1 MELDLSTVEACLSG
15 PKRPHDRVTFSTM
28 KKDFNDCMT
37 NDVGFKG
44 FGLTGEETKK
54 SVKFMHEGKEY
65 DFNQGTLV
73 IAAITS
79 CTNTSNPDVM
89 LQAGMLAKNAVAK
102 GLKVAPYIKC
112 SLSPG
117 SHVVTEYFNEA
128 GVTEPLNELGFSTA
142 GYGCMTCI
150 GNSGDIPEA
159 VQDAIIDNDMIASA
173 VLSGNRNFEGRVHP
187 HTRANYLAS
196 PPLVIAYALAGTVDI
211 DFETTPLGQDQDGKD
226 VFLSEIWPSRN
237 EVQAVTEGSIKPKMF
252 RDVYNNILKGSQMW
266 QDLEAPAGKLYD
278 WDDDSTYIHNPPFFQ
293 STEAGL
299 KPIADVKGAHC
310 LLNMGDSITTD
321 HISPAGKIAKNSPA
335 ARFLADAG
343 IDAKDFNSYG
353 SRRGNDQV
361 MARGT
366 FANVRLINKMV
377 DQVGPTTIHVPS
389 GKEMAIFDAAN
400 EYKNAGIDS
409 IILAGREYGSGS
421 SRDWAAKGPYLQG
434 VKAVIAQSYERI
446 HRSNLLG
453 MGILPM
459 QFKEGEN
466 ADTFGLTGSEK
477 FNIDINGGNLTVA
490 QDIDVTTDCGKSFTV
505 TCRIDT
511 DPEVAYFQN
520 GGILHYVLRKLM

>member
-1 MELDLSTVEACLSG
+1 
-15 PKRPHDRVTFSTM
+15 M
-28 KKDFNDCMT
+28 KNEI
-37 NDVGFKG
+37 GFKG
-44 FGLTGEETKK
+44 FGLKDEEIKK
-54 SVKFMHEGKEY
+54 SVTVNFEGKDY
-65 DFNQGTLV
+65 DITQGSLV

-89 LQAGMLAKNAVAK
+89 LQAGMLARNAVKK
-102 GLKVAPYIKC
+102 GLTVKPYIKC

-117 SHVVTEYFNEA
+117 SHVVTEYFKEA
-128 GVTEPLNELGFSTA
+128 GVQSYLEELGFSTA

-150 GNSGDIPEA
+150 GNSGDIPD
-159 VQDAIIDNDMIASA
+159 VIQDAVIDNDMIASA

-196 PPLVIAYALAGTVDI
+196 PPLVVAYALAGTVDH
-211 DFETTPLGQDQDGKD
+211 DFETQPIGQDQDGKD
-226 VFLSEIWPSRN
+226 VFLSEIWPTRE
-237 EVQAVTEGSIKPKMF
+237 EVQVVTEGSIKPKMF
-252 RDVYNNILKGSQMW
+252 VDVYNNILKGSQMW
-266 QDLEAPAGKLYD
+266 QDLEAPAGKLYS

-293 STEAGL
+293 KTEAEL
-299 KPIADVKGAHC
+299 KAIPDVNNAHC

-335 ARFLADAG
+335 ARFLADRG
-343 IDAKDFNSYG
+343 ISDKDFNSYG

-377 DQVGPTTIHVPS
+377 DQTGPTTKHIPS
-389 GKEMAIFDAAN
+389 GEEMAIFDAAQKYM
-400 EYKNAGIDS
+400 EAGTDT
-409 IILAGREYGSGS
+409 IILAGKEYGSGS

-434 VKAVIAQSYERI
+434 VKVVIAQSYERI

-453 MGILPM
+453 MGILPL

-466 ADTFGLTGSEK
+466 ADTFGLTGSEQ
-477 FNIDINGGNLTVA
+477 FNVDINGGDLTVG
-490 QDIDVTTDCGKSFTV
+490 QDIVITTNCGKSFTV
-505 TCRIDT
+505 MCRIDT

>member
-1 MELDLSTVEACLSG
+1 
-15 PKRPHDRVTFSTM
+15 
-28 KKDFNDCMT
+28 
-37 NDVGFKG
+37 
-44 FGLTGEETKK
+44 
-54 SVKFMHEGKEY
+54 
-65 DFNQGTLV
+65 
-73 IAAITS
+73 
-79 CTNTSNPDVM
+79 
-89 LQAGMLAKNAVAK
+89 
-102 GLKVAPYIKC
+102 
-112 SLSPG
+112 
-117 SHVVTEYFNEA
+117 
-128 GVTEPLNELGFSTA
+128 
-142 GYGCMTCI
+142 
-150 GNSGDIPEA
+150 
-159 VQDAIIDNDMIASA
+159 
-173 VLSGNRNFEGRVHP
+173 
-187 HTRANYLAS
+187 
-196 PPLVIAYALAGTVDI
+196 
-211 DFETTPLGQDQDGKD
+211 
-226 VFLSEIWPSRN
+226 
-237 EVQAVTEGSIKPKMF
+237 MF

-278 WDDDSTYIHNPPFFQ
+278 WEDDSTYIHNPPFFQ

-321 HISPAGKIAKNSPA
+321 HISPAGKIAKGSPA
-335 ARFLADAG
+335 ARFLAEAG
-343 IDAKDFNSYG
+343 IEAKDFNSYG

-377 DQVGPTTIHVPS
+377 DKVGPTTIHVPS
-389 GKEMAIFDAAN
+389 GEEMAIFDAAN
-400 EYKNAGIDS
+400 KYKEAGIDS

-466 ADTFGLTGSEK
+466 ADTFGLTGNEK

-490 QDIDVTTDCGKSFTV
+490 QDINVTTDCGKSFTV
-505 TCRIDT
+505 ICRIDT